1 MSVIVLD
8 GKVDETLARV
18 GEQYGIVESA
28 CCTLAGSLR
37 TGSVDEGLQAVERI
51 CATLLITEELISV
64 SARAGASGTTLIAA
78 YRLSE
83 SMVRRAAPWIA
94 AAVRDLPGAEK
105 LVRLFVFAQLGTCDT
120 DEPAQCGE
128 RGGHA

>member
-1 MSVIVLD
+1 MSAMAPG
-8 GKVDETLARV
+8 GKAEETLARV
-18 GEQYGIVESA
+18 REQSVIVASA

-51 CATLLITEELISV
+51 CATLLLTEELISF
-64 SARAGASGTTLIAA
+64 SARAGAPGATLIEA

-94 AAVRDLPGAEK
+94 AAVRDLPGADA
-105 LVRLFVFAQLGTCDT
+105 LVRLYVLAQPGTSDA
-120 DEPAQCGE
+120 DEPAQRGE
-128 RGGHA
+128 GDGHA